1 MLFCGSRHE
10 GSGSSIWKAILLC
23 KMVSWEPLRL
33 VSIWA
38 SCYVLF
44 SVCIY
49 LIFNLNAFVMLAK
62 ISHFPLSVTNDD
74 DDFNHAQMQLFCC
87 HPSAAS
93 MLRHKQFLLKIHH
106 NIVHMCTKNIT
117 NMSTCTEST
126 KILHTYSSYMPS
138 YLCLLLRYR
147 YKPYLALLRHN
158 TKIFNHPTSGK
169 LKCNVSN
176 SGIIGWPQLQIM

>member
-1 MLFCGSRHE
+1 MQDGLLGTIKTGQYLRQ
-10 GSGSSIWKAILLC
+10 LLC
-23 KMVSWEPLRL
+23 S
-33 VSIWA
+33 
-38 SCYVLF
+38 VL
-44 SVCIY
+44 SVY
-49 LIFNLNAFVMLAK
+49 LPNIQFKCFRYACKDL
-62 ISHFPLSVTNDD
+62 PLSTVTNDD

-87 HPSAAS
+87 HPSAATAS

-106 NIVHMCTKNIT
+106 NIVHMCTKNII
-117 NMSTCTEST
+117 NVSTSTEST
-126 KILHTYSSYMPS
+126 KILHTYNSYMPS

-147 YKPYLALLRHN
+147 YKPYLALLRYN